1 MSWAKRIT
9 LGAVAGCLTIG
20 LVACP
25 TAVVTVFIPDAGL
38 EMAVRSTIGKPLGM
52 LTKVDMLR
60 LRQLDARQ
68 RNIENLAG
76 LELSRNLSWLDLD
89 TNNVSDLKPLASLIN
104 IQYLNL
110 DSNQVTDLTPLAG
123 LVNMDGLSLFDN
135 QIGDI
140 QPLVT
145 NAANGG
151 LGPGDYVILDAETLG
166 ERAVNID
173 IPILRDDFGVNVI
186 LAVPQGD

>member
-1 MSWAKRIT
+1 
-9 LGAVAGCLTIG
+9 LTVG
-20 LVACP
+20 LAACP
-25 TAVVTVFIPDAGL
+25 TAVVTVFIPDTGL
-38 EMAVRSTIGKPLGM
+38 EMAVRSAIGKPMGL

-60 LRQLDARQ
+60 LRELDARQ
-68 RNIENLAG
+68 RNIESLVG
-76 LELSRNLSWLDLD
+76 LESSRNLSWLDLD
-89 TNNVSDLKPLASLIN
+89 TNSVSDLKPLANLIN

-110 DSNQVTDLTPLAG
+110 DSNKLTDLTPLAG
-123 LVNMDGLSLFDN
+123 LVNLDGLSLFDN

-151 LGPGDYVILDAETLG
+151 LGPGDYVILDAGTLG
-166 ERAVNID
+166 DRALDID